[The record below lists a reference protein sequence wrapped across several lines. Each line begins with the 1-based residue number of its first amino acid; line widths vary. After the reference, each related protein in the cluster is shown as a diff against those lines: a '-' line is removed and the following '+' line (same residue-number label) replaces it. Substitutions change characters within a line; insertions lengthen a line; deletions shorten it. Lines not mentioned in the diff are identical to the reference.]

1 MRHVSRWTRPGEDP
15 DAVAKFAIALLACLR
30 GSICLYQG
38 EELGLEEAEIAFEDL
53 RDPYG
58 IRFWPGFKGRDGCR
72 TPMVWEAAAPNAGF
86 SSGKPWLPVPESH
99 CAKAVDVQERDAA
112 SVLSRYRAIL
122 AMRKRHPALSPARSS
137 SWNAA
142 GSSGLRPRRHA
153 AKGCCASSI
162 SRTSRSNGS
171 FRWTPSRTFC
181 RTPALLRTAC
191 LCFPDVA
198 PSLPGF

>member
-1 MRHVSRWTRPGEDP
+1 MSRAGRRPGDDP
-15 DAVAKFAIALLACLR
+15 EAVAEFAITLLACLR

-72 TPMVWEAAAPNAGF
+72 TPMVWEAPPPNAGF
-86 SSGKPWLPVPESH
+86 SSGKPWLPVPQATARRRLTCRSGMRLPCCRATARCLP
-99 CAKAVDVQERDAA
+99 CASDIRHWSRGSIEFLERRRISLPSSGQDTDRKAALRLQFRGRAA
-112 SVLSRYRAIL
+112 RMA
-122 AMRKRHPALSPARSS
+122 
-137 SWNAA
+137 AA
-142 GSSGLRPRRHA
+142 GGRL
-153 AKGCCASSI
+153 
-162 SRTSRSNGS
+162 
-171 FRWTPSRTFC
+171 RTFC